1 MFHQLTNAQI
11 AIAVIV
17 LVVVFI
23 VVGDYFR
30 RRKAKTTV
38 FRNRFGTEYDRA
50 VQVHGSSEMAEANLA
65 FRENRVHAM
74 KIHELGVTE
83 RERFVTQWQ
92 ILQSR
97 FVDHPESSVTE
108 ADDLIAALLEAKGYP
123 KASFDD
129 RAADVSVLH
138 PRIMENYRAAH
149 AIAVRPYRGETSTE
163 TLRTALTQF
172 RAIFDEILQPD
183 FLHQQGSV
191 A

>member
-1 MFHQLTNAQI
+1 MFHQLTNAQLLI
-11 AIAVIV
+11 TVAVLI
-17 LVVVFI
+17 VVVI

-30 RRKAKTTV
+30 RRKAKTSV
-38 FRNRFGTEYDRA
+38 LRNRFGTEYDHA
-50 VQVHGSSEMAEANLA
+50 VRVHGSSETAEANLA

-74 KIHELGVTE
+74 KIHELDAAE
-83 RERFVTQWQ
+83 RERFVAQWQ

-97 FVDHPESSVTE
+97 FVDHPEASVTE

-123 KASFDD
+123 KENFDD
-129 RAADVSVLH
+129 RAADLSVLH
-138 PRIMENYRAAH
+138 PRAMENYRAAH

-163 TLRTALTQF
+163 TLRTALTQYH
-172 RAIFDEILQPD
+172 AIFDEILQPD